1 MLLVDAH
8 NLLQLAVRPH
18 VNRTA
23 VLLSLALTPLFR
35 LHSDHHF
42 GQLYHVAL
50 CDAVAALSLSKSIAF
65 QSCMTDAHTACI
77 PSQYRFNILAV
88 CSCQWLCSRERGKL
102 DVGSGPWSL
111 QLLAQ
116 TIRQVLHPMI
126 PLDIQQQPTR

>member
-50 CDAVAALSLSKSIAF
+50 YDDAVVLPTHRL
-65 QSCMTDAHTACI
+65 HPNLAC
-77 PSQYRFNILAV
+77 LTV
-88 CSCQWLCSRERGKL
+88 T
-102 DVGSGPWSL
+102 
-111 QLLAQ
+111 LLA
-116 TIRQVLHPMI
+116 HPHNVAST
-126 PLDIQQQPTR
+126 L